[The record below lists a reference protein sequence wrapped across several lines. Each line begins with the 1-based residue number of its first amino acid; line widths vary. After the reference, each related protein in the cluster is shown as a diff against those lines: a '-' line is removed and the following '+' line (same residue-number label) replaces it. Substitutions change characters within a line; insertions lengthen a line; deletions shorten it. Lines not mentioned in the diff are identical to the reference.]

1 MWWINNQISSVLGRI
16 LGFLFRVAN
25 MHFVG
30 FKLHRGSSWLSSQRK
45 VEGSKMKDLRGS
57 QKLII
62 WIEESSCSS
71 HWSDSAL

>member
-1 MWWINNQISSVLGRI
+1 MWWVNNQISSVLGRI

-45 VEGSKMKDLRGS
+45 VEGSKMKDL
-57 QKLII
+57 
-62 WIEESSCSS
+62 
-71 HWSDSAL
+71 